1 MLKIYCFKKHL
12 GVNINII
19 ILLIFIMEFGI
30 SVSPAQMRKL
40 KSGGAI
46 TMKSMNFV
54 DDAPNRL
61 RVMPNTARRIQ
72 TAMKKDK
79 GVRIALKPEEDIVA
93 MTEGGAI
100 SLKSIGRTL
109 RKTAKKARRVATNL
123 YEDASP
129 EVERMYNV
137 VAPEVAK
144 GAKVVKRG
152 FNKTIVDSG
161 VGKEIAKN
169 LIRAGTDVIL
179 PGALGA
185 ASMALGDP
193 TGMSGQVIGN
203 VAGNYIKGAA
213 EKGGYGLFKTL
224 NKVGIKKKSVV
235 KLGKKVGKVAVR
247 LGAKAAGEAISAF
260 TGNPLAGAAFEEIA
274 VAGADK
280 AIDSGSASKGFKT
293 AGKRAATRAKMV
305 AVEAVDDY
313 IDKNLTGAEKRVAQ
327 KALAGKFPS
336 ASDLVYDDDGET
348 GFSGMGMMLPRRTRG
363 GLRMGMGMVFSGE
376 ARLRRAER
384 QAERATPALLERM
397 RQRELESGL
406 PVRAT
411 PQEVR
416 DLTRAVA
423 ATPNMA
429 SAVRISKTGNGMRTG
444 FKVADDR
451 MVTPATA
458 PSSVIQLGSPFQRIN
473 SAAMSPFIAGSP
485 QLVNRPISG
494 GSFLPAGG
502 RMGGSFVPAG

>member
-1 MLKIYCFKKHL
+1 
-12 GVNINII
+12 
-19 ILLIFIMEFGI
+19 
-30 SVSPAQMRKL
+30 
-40 KSGGAI
+40 
-46 TMKSMNFV
+46 
-54 DDAPNRL
+54 
-61 RVMPNTARRIQ
+61 
-72 TAMKKDK
+72 
-79 GVRIALKPEEDIVA
+79 
-93 MTEGGAI
+93 
-100 SLKSIGRTL
+100 
-109 RKTAKKARRVATNL
+109 
-123 YEDASP
+123 
-129 EVERMYNV
+129 
-137 VAPEVAK
+137 
-144 GAKVVKRG
+144 
-152 FNKTIVDSG
+152 
-161 VGKEIAKN
+161 
-169 LIRAGTDVIL
+169 
-179 PGALGA
+179 
-185 ASMALGDP
+185 MALGDP

-235 KLGKKVGKVAVR
+235 KLGKRVGKVAVR

-293 AGKRAATRAKMV
+293 AGKRAVTRAKMV

-313 IDKNLTGAEKRVAQ
+313 IDNNLTGAEKRVAQ

-363 GLRMGMGMVFSGE
+363 GLRMGMGM
-376 ARLRRAER
+376 ARL
-384 QAERATPALLERM
+384 TPAYR
-397 RQRELESGL
+397 
-406 PVRAT
+406 
-411 PQEVR
+411 
-416 DLTRAVA
+416 
-423 ATPNMA
+423 
-429 SAVRISKTGNGMRTG
+429 SAKVGYGMSAG

-502 RMGGSFVPAG
+502 RM

>member
-1 MLKIYCFKKHL
+1 LLKIYGFKKHL

-109 RKTAKKARRVATNL
+109 RKTAKKARRVATDL

-137 VAPEVAK
+137 VAPEVRK

-193 TGMSGQVIGN
+193 TGMSGQVVGN

-363 GLRMGMGMVFSGE
+363 GLRMGMGM
-376 ARLRRAER
+376 ARL
-384 QAERATPALLERM
+384 TPAYR
-397 RQRELESGL
+397 
-406 PVRAT
+406 
-411 PQEVR
+411 
-416 DLTRAVA
+416 
-423 ATPNMA
+423 
-429 SAVRISKTGNGMRTG
+429 SAKIGYGMSAG

-494 GSFLPAGG
+494 GSFLPAGT
-502 RMGGSFVPAG
+502 RGGSFVPAG

>member
-1 MLKIYCFKKHL
+1 MLLKTICL
-12 GVNINII
+12 GEFNSIFLKNGLNINII

-46 TMKSMNFV
+46 TMKSLNFV

-109 RKTAKKARRVATNL
+109 RRTAKKARRVATDL
-123 YEDASP
+123 YEDAAP
-129 EVERMYNV
+129 EVERMYNIA
-137 VAPEVAK
+137 APEVRK

-179 PGALGA
+179 PCALGA

-235 KLGKKVGKVAVR
+235 KLGKRVGKVAVR

-293 AGKRAATRAKMV
+293 AGKRAVTRAKMV

-313 IDKNLTGAEKRVAQ
+313 IDNNLTGAEKRVAQ

-363 GLRMGMGMVFSGE
+363 GLRMGIGM
-376 ARLRRAER
+376 ARL
-384 QAERATPALLERM
+384 TPAYRSAKVG
-397 RQRELESGL
+397 SG
-406 PVRAT
+406 
-411 PQEVR
+411 
-416 DLTRAVA
+416 
-423 ATPNMA
+423 M
-429 SAVRISKTGNGMRTG
+429 SSG

-502 RMGGSFVPAG
+502 RM

>member
-1 MLKIYCFKKHL
+1 MLLKTICL
-12 GVNINII
+12 GEFNSIFLKNGLNINII

-46 TMKSMNFV
+46 TMKSLNFV

-109 RKTAKKARRVATNL
+109 RRTAKKARRVATDL
-123 YEDASP
+123 YEDAAP
-129 EVERMYNV
+129 EVERMYNIA
-137 VAPEVAK
+137 APEVRK

-235 KLGKKVGKVAVR
+235 KLGKRVGKVAVR

-293 AGKRAATRAKMV
+293 AGKRAVTRAKMV

-313 IDKNLTGAEKRVAQ
+313 IDNNLTGAEKRVAQ

-363 GLRMGMGMVFSGE
+363 GLRMGMGM
-376 ARLRRAER
+376 ARL
-384 QAERATPALLERM
+384 TPAYR
-397 RQRELESGL
+397 
-406 PVRAT
+406 
-411 PQEVR
+411 
-416 DLTRAVA
+416 
-423 ATPNMA
+423 
-429 SAVRISKTGNGMRTG
+429 SAKVGYGMSAG

-502 RMGGSFVPAG
+502 RM

>member
-1 MLKIYCFKKHL
+1 MLLKTICL
-12 GVNINII
+12 GEFNSIFLKNGLNINII

-54 DDAPNRL
+54 EDAPNRL

-109 RKTAKKARRVATNL
+109 RRTAKKARRVATDL
-123 YEDASP
+123 YEDAAP
-129 EVERMYNV
+129 EVERMYNIA
-137 VAPEVAK
+137 APEVRK

-235 KLGKKVGKVAVR
+235 KLGKRVGKVAVR

-293 AGKRAATRAKMV
+293 AGKRAVTRAKMV

-313 IDKNLTGAEKRVAQ
+313 IDNNLTGAEKRVAQ

-363 GLRMGMGMVFSGE
+363 GLRMGMGM
-376 ARLRRAER
+376 ARL
-384 QAERATPALLERM
+384 TPAYR
-397 RQRELESGL
+397 
-406 PVRAT
+406 
-411 PQEVR
+411 
-416 DLTRAVA
+416 
-423 ATPNMA
+423 
-429 SAVRISKTGNGMRTG
+429 SAKVGYGMSAG

-502 RMGGSFVPAG
+502 RM

>member
-1 MLKIYCFKKHL
+1 
-12 GVNINII
+12 
-19 ILLIFIMEFGI
+19 MEYGI
-30 SVSPAQMRKL
+30 SCSPAQMRKL
-40 KSGGAI
+40 KSGGAV
-46 TMKSMNFV
+46 TMKSVNFV
-54 DDAPNRL
+54 EDAPNRL

-72 TAMKKDK
+72 TAMKKNK

-109 RKTAKKARRVATNL
+109 RRTAKKVRRGATNL
-123 YEDASP
+123 YEDVAP
-129 EVERMYNV
+129 EVSKMYDV

-313 IDKNLTGAEKRVAQ
+313 IDKNLTGAEKAVAQ
-327 KALAGKFPS
+327 RALAGKFPT
-336 ASDLVYDDDGET
+336 AKDLVFDDDGEL
-348 GFSGMGMMLPRRTRG
+348 GFSGMGMVPRRTRG
-363 GLRMGMGMVFSGE
+363 GLRMGMGM
-376 ARLRRAER
+376 ARL
-384 QAERATPALLERM
+384 TPAYR
-397 RQRELESGL
+397 
-406 PVRAT
+406 
-411 PQEVR
+411 
-416 DLTRAVA
+416 
-423 ATPNMA
+423 
-429 SAVRISKTGNGMRTG
+429 SAKMGYGMSTG

-473 SAAMSPFIAGSP
+473 SPAMSPFIAGSP

>member
-1 MLKIYCFKKHL
+1 
-12 GVNINII
+12 
-19 ILLIFIMEFGI
+19 MEFGI

-54 DDAPNRL
+54 EDAPNRL
-61 RVMPNTARRIQ
+61 RVMPQTARRIQ

-79 GVRIALKPEEDIVA
+79 GVRVALKPEEDIVA

-109 RKTAKKARRVATNL
+109 RRTANKAKRGAIKL

-137 VAPEVAK
+137 VAPEVVK

-235 KLGKKVGKVAVR
+235 KLGKRVGKVAVR

-313 IDKNLTGAEKRVAQ
+313 IDKNLTGAEKAVAQ
-327 KALAGKFPS
+327 KALAGKFPT
-336 ASDLVYDDDGET
+336 ARDLVFDDDGES
-348 GFSGMGMMLPRRTRG
+348 GFGGMGMMLPRRTRN
-363 GLRMGMGMVFSGE
+363 GLRMGMGM
-376 ARLRRAER
+376 AHL
-384 QAERATPALLERM
+384 TPAYR
-397 RQRELESGL
+397 
-406 PVRAT
+406 
-411 PQEVR
+411 
-416 DLTRAVA
+416 
-423 ATPNMA
+423 
-429 SAVRISKTGNGMRTG
+429 SAKVGYGMSSG
-444 FKVADDR
+444 FKVADGR

-458 PSSVIQLGSPFQRIN
+458 PSSVIQTGSPYQRIN